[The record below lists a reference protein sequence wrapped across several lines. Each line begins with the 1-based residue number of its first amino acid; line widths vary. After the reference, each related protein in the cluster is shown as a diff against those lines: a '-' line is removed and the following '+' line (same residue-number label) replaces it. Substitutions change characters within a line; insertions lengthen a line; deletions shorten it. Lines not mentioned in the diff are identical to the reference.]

1 MNSIHRSSRENNFP
15 DLPNNKNNI
24 VTNKKMSYKDR
35 EKRYVTTLSSNKMI
49 LVYVLKT
56 YCGYYI
62 YAYVHKT

>member
-1 MNSIHRSSRENNFP
+1 
-15 DLPNNKNNI
+15 
-24 VTNKKMSYKDR
+24 MSYKDR

-62 YAYVHKT
+62 NAYVHKT